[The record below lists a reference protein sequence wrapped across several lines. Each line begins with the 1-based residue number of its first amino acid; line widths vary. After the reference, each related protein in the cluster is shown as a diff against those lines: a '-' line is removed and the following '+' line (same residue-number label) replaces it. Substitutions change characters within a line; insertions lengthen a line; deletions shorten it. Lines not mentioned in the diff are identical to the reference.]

1 MRSRQLAVAIVCDG
15 NRVNQAFFKL
25 FTTVSNEPWRTTN
38 DIFLLFDFVH
48 LLKCVRNNWITEKM
62 QELEFYYEGR
72 LRTAKWAKLKELYE
86 IESKDSLGEKKLII
100 PSKLSEI
107 TVFLSLLNGSE

>member
-1 MRSRQLAVAIVCDG
+1 M
-15 NRVNQAFFKL
+15 
-25 FTTVSNEPWRTTN
+25 SNEPWRTTN

-86 IESKDSLGEKKLII
+86 IESKDRLGVKEAHYTFKVI
-100 PSKLSEI
+100 
-107 TVFLSLLNGSE
+107 